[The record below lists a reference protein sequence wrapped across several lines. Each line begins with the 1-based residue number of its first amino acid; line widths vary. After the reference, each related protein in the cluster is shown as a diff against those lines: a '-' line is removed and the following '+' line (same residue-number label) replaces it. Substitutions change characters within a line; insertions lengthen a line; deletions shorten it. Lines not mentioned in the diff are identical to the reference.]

1 MSGFLSGEA
10 FAVDTKTSGT
20 LTGLRWGSASD
31 LPVLA
36 LHGWLDNASSFAPL
50 ASHLSGFQLLA
61 LDLPGHGHSQ
71 HRPPGM
77 RYHLLDYVPA
87 VLEAAEGLGWET
99 GLIMGHS
106 LGGAIAG
113 LVAIAAPERVK
124 AMILIEGL
132 GPLSESETKL
142 PGRLRNSVEGYARA
156 QTRSS
161 PVYPDIEP
169 LIATRARIGAMHETS
184 ARLLIERNVRE
195 EGDGYR
201 WRSDQRLRLDSPA
214 FLTEPQVLAC
224 LEAIEQ
230 PTQVLLGNEGLL
242 AERDTLGPRL
252 DALDSNDVRW
262 FDGAHHLHM
271 DQPEVIANAAR
282 EFLSQFA

>member
-1 MSGFLSGEA
+1 MTGLCQADA

-20 LTGLRWGSASD
+20 LTGLRWGSDSD
-31 LPVLA
+31 TPVLA

-50 ASHLSGFQLLA
+50 AAHLAGFQLLA

-77 RYHLLDYVPA
+77 RYHLMDYVPA
-87 VLEAAEGLGWET
+87 VLEAAEALGFES

-124 AMILIEGL
+124 AMILIEAL

-142 PGRLRNSVEGYARA
+142 PGRLRNSVAGYARA

-161 PVYPDIEP
+161 PVYPDIGA
-169 LIATRARIGAMHETS
+169 LVATRARIGAMHEAS

-201 WRSDQRLRLDSPA
+201 WRSDPRLRLDSPV

-224 LEAIEQ
+224 LKAIEK
-230 PTQVLLGNEGLL
+230 PTQVLLGNAGLL

-252 DALDSNDVRW
+252 EALDSNDVRW
-262 FDGAHHLHM
+262 FDGTHHLHM